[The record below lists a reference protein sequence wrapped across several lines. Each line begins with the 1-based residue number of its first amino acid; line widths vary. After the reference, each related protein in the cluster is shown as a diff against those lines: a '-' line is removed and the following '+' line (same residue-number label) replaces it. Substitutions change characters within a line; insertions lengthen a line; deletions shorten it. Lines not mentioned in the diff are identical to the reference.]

1 MASDADDA
9 PLVKQEFL
17 DHEALTN
24 FRAGFGG
31 RVDEQLVQHN
41 PSWAI
46 RDRRFLRA
54 WCPGD
59 RERTEVKGVSVNRR
73 APRRDKAIEHA
84 PSRQGGRCQQQH
96 AARSLRAEELLQ
108 RPHDHPG

>member
-17 DHEALTN
+17 DREAITN
-24 FRAGFGG
+24 LCTGFSG
-31 RVDEQLVQHN
+31 RVDEQLVQHS

-46 RDRRFLRA
+46 GDRRFLRA

-59 RERTEVKGVSVNRR
+59 RERTEVKAVGVNRR
-73 APRRDKAIEHA
+73 APRRDETIEQA
-84 PSRQGGRCQQQH
+84 PSRQGSSCQGLDDVRGH
-96 AARSLRAEELLQ
+96 RI
-108 RPHDHPG
+108 